1 MFAKTI
7 SEVLFWVALAS
18 ILLVA
23 GVIIGDYYILSA
35 HGACTERGDDPG
47 ELDGFHRPALRSGDR
62 HGRGQGAG
70 RGTWRN
76 RLWGR
81 LYRVVCRGSQAN

>member
-35 HGACTERGDDPG
+35 HGACTG
-47 ELDGFHRPALRSGDR
+47 
-62 HGRGQGAG
+62 GAF
-70 RGTWRN
+70 
-76 RLWGR
+76 
-81 LYRVVCRGSQAN
+81 